1 MVIYAQGETS
11 LRKRFTEYIL
21 QNESRSRSGGP
32 SVFFWFFRPHY
43 PTVCYVPME
52 ASPNAALP
60 KLFLYTAFCFPR
72 LLFPP
77 VASVTPDA

>member
-1 MVIYAQGETS
+1 MHRGKRLCGSALPNIYFRMS
-11 LRKRFTEYIL
+11 LGLGRAVR
-21 QNESRSRSGGP
+21 P
-32 SVFFWFFRPHY
+32 VFFWFFRPHY

-72 LLFPP
+72 LIFPP